1 MTGRVKVKA
10 EPSLDEII
18 KRMRWLQSYF
28 ASTVG
33 RASSAAVEHYI
44 ENQKNI

>member
-28 ASTVG
+28 A
-33 RASSAAVEHYI
+33 
-44 ENQKNI
+44 